1 MKLSMRSEVL
11 SSGQAPCAAMS
22 GGQSAVGAERAGQ
35 QSLWFQKITLAALMG
50 AGMLLLSACAG
61 GGVNG
66 PSTTANGAPRAEP
79 VTESDEPEATK
90 RARLRVTLA
99 SNYFGVGQD
108 KVALDEVKQALVAEP
123 NYAPAYVLR
132 GLIYMRLNDD
142 ARAEDS
148 FKRALQINPR
158 ESDALHN
165 YGWFLCG
172 KTRYA
177 EALRYFD
184 AALANPTYGDR
195 SKTQMIKGI
204 CETRDGQFAA
214 AEASFVHAYELDA
227 ANPITGYNLASLLF
241 KRGEDVRAQ
250 FYIRRLNNSELANAE
265 SLWLGIKVEQRLKD
279 SVAMGQ
285 LAQQL
290 ERRFPKSKEWA
301 FYQRGAFHE

>member
-1 MKLSMRSEVL
+1 MKML
-11 SSGQAPCAAMS
+11 SSRPRVLS
-22 GGQSAVGAERAGQ
+22 GGQAGCAFSGGGAVVGAGRARQ
-35 QSLWFQKITLAALMG
+35 QPLWLHKVATAALLG
-50 AGMLLLSACAG
+50 VGVLLLSACAG
-61 GGVNG
+61 GVGGGSNPSREGV
-66 PSTTANGAPRAEP
+66 RAEP
-79 VTESDEPEATK
+79 VTESDEPEATR

-99 SNYFGVGQD
+99 SNYFAEGQD
-108 KVALDEVKQALVAEP
+108 KVALDEVKQALSAEP

-158 ESDALHN
+158 EPDALHN
-165 YGWFLCG
+165 YGWFLCT
-172 KTRYA
+172 KARYA
-177 EALRYFD
+177 D
-184 AALANPTYGDR
+184 AFRHFETALANPIYAGR
-195 SKTQMIKGI
+195 SKTQMTKGI
-204 CETRDGQFAA
+204 CEVRAGQFAA

-227 ANPITGYNLASLLF
+227 ANPITGYNLAALLF
-241 KRGEDVRAQ
+241 KRGEDSRAQ

-290 ERRFPKSKEWA
+290 ERRFPNSKEWA
-301 FYQRGAFHE
+301 FYQRGAFYE

>member
-1 MKLSMRSEVL
+1 MKMSMRSWFL
-11 SSGQAPCAAMS
+11 SDGQARCAGVGDLDVVRAGR
-22 GGQSAVGAERAGQ
+22 GGQASPWLQRMAVATVMGVGV
-35 QSLWFQKITLAALMG
+35 LMLG
-50 AGMLLLSACAG
+50 ACAG

-66 PSTTANGAPRAEP
+66 GSNAAQTGPRAEP
-79 VTESDEPEATK
+79 VTESDEPETTK

-99 SNYFGVGQD
+99 SNYFAEGQD

-123 NYAPAYVLR
+123 NYAPAFVLR

-158 ESDALHN
+158 EPDALHN
-165 YGWFLCG
+165 YGWFLCS
-172 KTRYA
+172 KTRYP
-177 EALRYFD
+177 EALRYFE
-184 AALANPTYGDR
+184 AALANPIYGGR
-195 SKTQMIKGI
+195 SKTQMTKGI
-204 CETRDGQFAA
+204 CETRAGQFAA

-241 KRGEDVRAQ
+241 RRGEDSRAQ

-265 SLWLGIKVEQRLKD
+265 SLWLGIKVEQRLKNT
-279 SVAMGQ
+279 VAMEQ

-290 ERRFPKSKEWA
+290 ERRFPKSREWA
-301 FYQRGAFHE
+301 FYQRGAFYE